1 MDQTKER
8 STVFQSDIDGLQLQ
22 VFQKRLMQA
31 GITLCG
37 VCLPITAALTPNQ
50 SLDAKLWELG
60 LGTLFGGAS
69 AYVAKAREDLENR
82 YKAYLELR
90 KDHEKG
96 SIKQEFGFHTATQLM
111 RGELNLAGAV
121 NRLEIPTARLRY
133 ADKFQLQGLVALPTA
148 ETTEEPEDK
157 KPQWLNNPFR
167 YTPAS
172 KSKPG
177 EMRATHDW
185 ILEIVNEAIAPYDK
199 RNHSHLLINAPTQSG
214 KSTLAATFIGLFA
227 KALNGRVTTI
237 VIDPKSSATNWLVP
251 ADFMGFEKVANG
263 LRAAISILDERKK
276 QAQKAQQ
283 KGLPNPDFERVLV
296 ILDEWNI
303 VFGQGKGYADIIN
316 KEMAESF
323 LADVQRLLAESAFVN
338 MTLFLIG
345 QSPLSGDNG
354 LSRPMMENAT
364 RITLNKTAVR
374 WLNDKDFPNPE
385 LKGPFRKQINAWIKE
400 KRRCALIVPM
410 IGEPHCELIPK
421 INLSAFDE
429 SIVTSEKDEE
439 VEIKEPQPEV
449 TKQSTS
455 ETPKPRPNLF
465 EVITSWYFGVFE
477 QFGHYPNDETLR
489 QAWFE
494 LTKQILSDNALA
506 DLRNKIHSN

>member
-1 MDQTKER
+1 MIQAKAR

-31 GITLCG
+31 GITLCA
-37 VCLPITAALTPNQ
+37 VSLPLTAAITPNQ
-50 SLDAKLWELG
+50 SLDAKFWELG
-60 LGTLFGGAS
+60 LGSLFGGAS

-96 SIKQEFGFHTATQLM
+96 SIKQEFGFHSATQLM

-121 NRLEIPTARLRY
+121 NSLAIPTARLRY
-133 ADKFQLQGLVALPTA
+133 ADKFQLQGLVALPTPD
-148 ETTEEPEDK
+148 TTQPEENKPE
-157 KPQWLNNPFR
+157 WLNNPFG

-172 KSKPG
+172 QSKPG
-177 EMRATHDW
+177 EVRATHDW
-185 ILEIVNEAIAPYDK
+185 ILDIVNEAIAPYDK
-199 RNHSHLLINAPTQSG
+199 RNHQHLIVNAPTQQG
-214 KSTLAATFIGLFA
+214 KSTLVACFIGLFS
-227 KALNGRVTTI
+227 KALNGKVTTL
-237 VIDPKSSATNWLVP
+237 VIDPKHSDTNWLVP
-251 ADFMGFEKVANG
+251 VDYAGFDKVADG
-263 LRAAISILDERKK
+263 LKTAIDILDDRKK
-276 QAQKAQQ
+276 QAKKAQH
-283 KGLPNPDFERVLV
+283 KGLPKPDFERVLI

-316 KEMAESF
+316 KQMAESF

-345 QSPLSGDNG
+345 QSPLSTDNG

-364 RITLNKTAVR
+364 RITLTKTAIR

-385 LKGPFRKQINAWIKE
+385 LKAPFKKQINAWIKE

-410 IGEPHCELIPK
+410 IGEPHCQLVPH
-421 INLSAFDE
+421 INLDAFDE
-429 SIVTSEKDEE
+429 SIVIGETHDEQ
-439 VEIKEPQPEV
+439 ITQTPSQP
-449 TKQSTS
+449 TPPPT
-455 ETPKPRPNLF
+455 TNAPKPHPNLF
-465 EVITSWYFGVFE
+465 ELITNWYTHVYD

-494 LTKQILSDNALA
+494 LTKQVLTDNALA
-506 DLRNKIHSN
+506 DLRNRIHGN